1 MAAGPV
7 RFERCF
13 GVDDWLGGPYLRDAM
28 LRCILTLLALLTGL
42 AAVGT
47 PAHALVHQAEA
58 GVELA
63 SGSERAIKR
72 EACARVSGVRQA
84 LAAPR
89 REPDCRDV
97 RGVTIVIP
105 TVQMGSDRAYE

>member
-1 MAAGPV
+1 MGK
-7 RFERCF
+7 RRS
-13 GVDDWLGGPYLRDAM
+13 GVDARGDTPYLHDAM
-28 LRCILTLLALLTGL
+28 LRRILTLLALLTGL

-47 PAHALVHQAEA
+47 PAHALVHQAET

-72 EACARVSGVRQA
+72 EACARVSAVRQA